1 MRFCNRPRV
10 LLVALY
16 LWNCLPQAQAQT
28 VRIKDITDFEGAR
41 PNQLYGFGLVVG
53 LGNTGGRSQFTQ
65 QVAADML
72 QKLSVNAKAVRESQI
87 DPVFRSGNISAVM
100 VTAELGPFARK
111 GSRIDVTVSAL
122 DDAKSLQ
129 GGVLLLTPLRG
140 ADGEVYAV
148 AQGPVSVGGFLATGR
163 AASAQQNFPTVGRIP
178 GGAIVEA
185 EARGEIVCNGRL
197 RLLLKRPD
205 FTTAQAIARA
215 INQKFPESAVTLD
228 AGTVEVA
235 IPPEKRG
242 NVVGFAGEIGL
253 LEVAPDA
260 VAVVVINERTGTVVA
275 GQHVKISTVA
285 VAHGN
290 LTIVTAENP
299 EVSQPLPFSRG
310 QTTVVPRTQL
320 NVTEQGGGLAV
331 VEQSVTVA
339 ELARALNALGVTPR
353 DLIAIFQALKDAGAL
368 HAELIIE

>member
-1 MRFCNRPRV
+1 
-10 LLVALY
+10 
-16 LWNCLPQAQAQT
+16 
-28 VRIKDITDFEGAR
+28 
-41 PNQLYGFGLVVG
+41 
-53 LGNTGGRSQFTQ
+53 
-65 QVAADML
+65 
-72 QKLSVNAKAVRESQI
+72 
-87 DPVFRSGNISAVM
+87 
-100 VTAELGPFARK
+100 
-111 GSRIDVTVSAL
+111 
-122 DDAKSLQ
+122 
-129 GGVLLLTPLRG
+129 
-140 ADGEVYAV
+140 
-148 AQGPVSVGGFLATGR
+148 
-163 AASAQQNFPTVGRIP
+163 
-178 GGAIVEA
+178 
-185 EARGEIVCNGRL
+185 L